1 MKGEIKMDTSNN
13 ENVTL
18 DGARM
23 SYTVLRIQE
32 DKDDGKV
39 EIDIS
44 ATFDNISDAKKFK
57 DAKDSIERLTP
68 RYTWKATQYKIQQV
82 FYKSFVQDALAS

>member
-18 DGARM
+18 DGSRM
-23 SYTVLRIQE
+23 VYTVLCVEE
-32 DKDDGKV
+32 DKDNGKV
-39 EIDIS
+39 DISVS
-44 ATFDNISDAKKFK
+44 ATFDNMSDAKKFK
-57 DAKDSIERLTP
+57 DAKDSLERLKP
-68 RYTWKATQYKIQQV
+68 QYSWKITQYKIQQI